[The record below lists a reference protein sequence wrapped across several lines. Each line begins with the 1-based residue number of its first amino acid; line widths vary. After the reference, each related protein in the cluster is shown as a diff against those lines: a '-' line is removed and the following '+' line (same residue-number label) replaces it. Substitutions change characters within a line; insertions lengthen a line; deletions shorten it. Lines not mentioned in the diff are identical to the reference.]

1 MFYRSS
7 NTSLLHWYYSLM
19 QYKWRHLQGN
29 SRQVPLSAIKDEEG
43 CRSKVEGDAEGRVD
57 TPEGEASPSAAVTD
71 RLG

>member
-1 MFYRSS
+1 
-7 NTSLLHWYYSLM
+7 M